1 MSRKISNW
9 KVEHQ
14 FSYGW
19 DDAGWTV
26 SDVNNPSVAIPQ
38 SFNTKKEAEAEIAE
52 FIKDQHEAFKRGD
65 MDEKYRR
72 SDYRAV
78 PA

>member
-1 MSRKISNW
+1 MSKKISNW
-9 KVEHQ
+9 KVEQQ

-26 SDVNNPSVAIPQ
+26 SDVNNPSVATPQ
-38 SFNTKKEAEAEIAE
+38 CFNTKAEAEKEIKE
-52 FIKDQHEAFKRGD
+52 FIKEQHEAFENGD

>member
-1 MSRKISNW
+1 MSKKISNW

-26 SDVNNPSVAIPQ
+26 DDEPQ
-38 SFNTKKEAEAEIAE
+38 RFPTKAEAEAEIRE
-52 FIKDQHEAFKRGD
+52 FIKDQHEAFKAGD